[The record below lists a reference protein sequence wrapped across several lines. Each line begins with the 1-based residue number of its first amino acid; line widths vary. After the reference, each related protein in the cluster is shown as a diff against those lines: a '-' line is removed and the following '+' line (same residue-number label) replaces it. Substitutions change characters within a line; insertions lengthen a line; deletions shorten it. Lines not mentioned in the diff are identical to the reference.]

1 MVLSWPHK
9 IDGTKILKKSKN
21 ETNPRCHTIKVV
33 ISPKGENAPPAFAAT
48 TMFISPGTIKA
59 LLPLPAT
66 ITTVPRISA
75 VVKLSAIGDRK
86 KAITP
91 EIKKIFL

>member
-1 MVLSWPHK
+1 MEQ
-9 IDGTKILKKSKN
+9 KILKKSKN

-48 TMFISPGTIKA
+48 MFISPGTIKA

-66 ITTVPRISA
+66 ITTVPRIRA

-86 KAITP
+86 KSNNS
-91 EIKKIFL
+91 

>member
-1 MVLSWPHK
+1 
-9 IDGTKILKKSKN
+9 
-21 ETNPRCHTIKVV
+21 
-33 ISPKGENAPPAFAAT
+33 
-48 TMFISPGTIKA
+48 MFISPGTIKA